1 MIKIFKTNLMLE
13 KFNYVNNKA
22 SNKIYNKKY
31 SGNTSFADPIER
43 FEIIKKTSSYYYTL
57 LR

>member
-22 SNKIYNKKY
+22 ANKIYNK
-31 SGNTSFADPIER
+31 NIQ
-43 FEIIKKTSSYYYTL
+43 